1 MSKTIFDNTVS
12 SLDSKIVEN
21 KTKNVSIENELKKL
35 KTFYLSYF
43 RGKSHFEEDG
53 TQHYLVFQPINR
65 YIKLV
70 ANNKLYISLWKS
82 KETIKPP
89 ATSDNSLNPLTDC
102 VGDET
107 RLKFNRSCLK
117 QPTMQ
122 YTHGTTVQI
131 YIVYELGSSSSNDN
145 DPTIK
150 KLFIRCSY
158 SD

>member
-1 MSKTIFDNTVS
+1 MSKTIFDNTIS
-12 SLDSKIVEN
+12 SLGSKIVVN
-21 KTKNVSIENELKKL
+21 KTKNVSIENEFKNL

-89 ATSDNSLNPLTDC
+89 ATSDNSLNPLIDY
-102 VGDET
+102 VGDKT

-117 QPTMQ
+117 QPKMQ
-122 YTHGTTVQI
+122 YTHGTTVQV
-131 YIVYELGSSSSNDN
+131 YIVYELGGSSSNDN
-145 DPTIK
+145 DPIIK